1 MDAID
6 EYRLRFPWVYR
17 VLQVILLCALIL
29 FLILRNDVA
38 GMTFLGVC
46 IVNLGI
52 YFFIKMGRAVELSM
66 VGTAVSLIEN
76 AKKIARR
83 REIDNLFPELKQALS
98 GLKGVMRGARFLS
111 IQKDGRQGG
120 DALEVFLDY
129 VMGITLWQVT
139 TYNKVMRRLSE
150 NVPAYLAVY
159 ECIGELDASV
169 CTASFRKSLPNHGI
183 QRIGKI
189 YIYQGGGGKRNTG
202 SVIEHVRS
210 GMFYPSA
217 VRSDYIHGSEG

>member
-6 EYRLRFPWVYR
+6 EYRLRFPWIYR

-29 FLILRNDVA
+29 LLILRNDVA

-76 AKKIARR
+76 GKKIARR

-159 ECIGELDASV
+159 ECIGELDVSV
-169 CTASFRKSLPNHGI
+169 CTASFRKSLPNDGI

-189 YIYQGGGGKRNTG
+189 YIYQGDGGKRNTG